1 MNYDLYT
8 ATNTMTRTIHTKT
21 GDIPLFTEAEA
32 AECFMPRR
40 RDSHKGDYGY
50 IALAGGSFRYSG
62 AIRLAGMAQ
71 ASVRAGAGVVQLAVP
86 RSLCYAI
93 RPEILESTLYPLSD
107 RDGEM
112 IFVPSEW
119 DALMQRCRAIAIGMG
134 IGDTQE
140 TRAAVCYLLEKYKGR
155 LVIDADGL
163 NALAHVGSQCVKQ
176 DARQDT
182 GLYKANG
189 SEDIIIHDNN
199 CIDLLRRADCDIV
212 LTPHPGEMAR
222 LCGCTVGEILEDPAG
237 AARAFA
243 AETGAVVLLKGP
255 VTTVSDGEQTYA
267 VDRGCAGMATGGSGD
282 VLSGVM
288 AAMLGYWDR
297 EHISLCRLAAAA
309 AYTAG
314 LAGELAQQESCDIAM
329 SASDTARNVR
339 DAVTQLR
346 RTHDTK

>member
-1 MNYDLYT
+1 M
-8 ATNTMTRTIHTKT
+8 RVIHTKS
-21 GDIPLFTEAEA
+21 GDIPLLTDTEA

-71 ASVRAGAGVVQLAVP
+71 AAVRAGAGVVQLAVP

-119 DALMQRCRAIAIGMG
+119 DGLIDRCRAIAIGMG

-140 TRAAVCYLLEKYKGR
+140 TRAAVCYLLEKYRGR
-155 LVIDADGL
+155 IVIDADGL
-163 NALAHVGSQCVKQ
+163 NALAHLSIEGGIAEGQ
-176 DARQDT
+176 R
-182 GLYKANG
+182 
-189 SEDIIIHDNN
+189 SEGISDI
-199 CIDLLRRADCDIV
+199 RSTSDIV

-222 LCGCTVGEILEDPAG
+222 LYGCSVAQILEDPAG
-237 AARAFA
+237 AAQAFA
-243 AETGAVVLLKGP
+243 ARTGTVVLLKGA
-255 VTTVSDGEQTYA
+255 VTMVSDGVRTYA

-288 AAMLGYWDR
+288 AAMLGYWDS
-297 EHISLCRLAAAA
+297 EHISLCQLAASA

-314 LAGELAQQESCDIAM
+314 LAGEMAQRESCDIAM
-329 SASDTARNVR
+329 SASDTARYVR
-339 DAVTQLR
+339 DAVTMLR
-346 RTHDTK
+346 RMHDE